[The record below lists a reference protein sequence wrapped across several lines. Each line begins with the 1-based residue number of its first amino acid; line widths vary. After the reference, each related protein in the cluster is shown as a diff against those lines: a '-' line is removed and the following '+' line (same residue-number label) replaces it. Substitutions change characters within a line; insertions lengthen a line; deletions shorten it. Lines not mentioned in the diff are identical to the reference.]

1 MSHAFRFAISK
12 KDVFSKTDSPK
23 NAAMEDVLFVT
34 PINKHYSDS
43 RFMNAIFSSSAVI
56 GDLNPLGM
64 NSWNI
69 FPNLPDDVAK
79 KAFNMLCNG
88 NVYHMPD
95 VNIWVFS
102 DKSKILSNG
111 NDIDF
116 EKSSTEQYQAF
127 VQKTLFGDE
136 QDIW

>member
-1 MSHAFRFAISK
+1 MSHAFKFAISK

-34 PINKHYSDS
+34 PNHKKFTNS
-43 RFMNAIFSSSAVI
+43 RFMDAILSSSALI
-56 GDLNPLGM
+56 GDLNPQGM

-69 FPNLPDDVAK
+69 FPDLPDDVSK
-79 KAFNMLCNG
+79 KAFNLLSNG
-88 NVYHMPD
+88 NVYYMPD
-95 VNIWVFS
+95 ENIWVFS

-116 EKSSTEQYQAF
+116 EKSSMEQYQNF
-127 VQKTLFGDE
+127 VQKTLYGDE
-136 QDIW
+136 DSW